1 MGHTIINNIQSTTA
15 NAIYLHENGDAGT
28 NTNVTNKSDSRDKDK
43 PHDQQ

>member
-1 MGHTIINNIQSTTA
+1 MGHTIINNIQSTAA
-15 NAIYLHENGDAGT
+15 NEIYHQENGAAGT